1 MPGTRRQC
9 AAGVV
14 AAVLLPVCGCS
25 RQRPPPPFP
34 GWDPGRLDG
43 ALAFEHVRRQVDIG
57 PRPAGSNAS
66 SQTVAL
72 ISGELAARGL
82 AVRVDAFDDITPDG
96 PVRFRNVYAMVPG
109 DTNRLVVLV
118 SHHDTKVGI
127 SERFVGAN
135 DAGSSTGLL
144 LELARVLHPPP
155 PGGPA
160 VMLAFVDGEEARHA
174 YTGGDG
180 LHGSRRLA
188 TILSR
193 PPWSGRVRAVL
204 VLDMIGDH
212 DLTITIPRNA
222 APELLRV
229 AFAAAEAENMRERV
243 ALYSGAILD
252 DHVPFLQRGIPAI
265 DLIDFA
271 YGSAPGRNDY
281 WHTDDD
287 TLDKLSAQSLAS
299 VGRLVVRMLNT
310 LAGQPAAE
318 GAN

>member
-1 MPGTRRQC
+1 MAAKRRRR
-9 AAGVV
+9 AGDVV
-14 AAVLLPVCGCS
+14 AMVLLLSCACTRNPLEPS
-25 RQRPPPPFP
+25 FT
-34 GWDPGRLDG
+34 GWDPATLDG
-43 ALAFEHVRRQVDIG
+43 ARALEHVRRQVDIG

-72 ISGELAARGL
+72 IAGELATRGL
-82 AVRVDAFDDITPDG
+82 AVTVDAFEDATPDG
-96 PVRFRNVYAMVPG
+96 PVRFSNLYALVPG
-109 DTNRLVVLV
+109 DTNRVVVLV

-127 SERFVGAN
+127 AGNFVGAN

-160 VMLAFVDGEEARHA
+160 VMLAFVDGEEARYA
-174 YTGGDG
+174 YAGNDG

-193 PPWSGRVRAVL
+193 PLWAGRIRAVI
-204 VLDMIGDH
+204 VIDMIGDR

-222 APELLRV
+222 APKLLRV
-229 AFAAAEAENMRERV
+229 AFTAAEAEGIRERIT
-243 ALYSGAILD
+243 LYPGAMLD

-265 DLIDFA
+265 DLIDFN
-271 YGSAPGRNDY
+271 YGSSPGRNDY
-281 WHTDDD
+281 WHTDAD
-287 TLDKLSAQSLAS
+287 TLDKLSSESLAS
-299 VGRLVVRMLNT
+299 VGRLVVRMLNI
-310 LAGQPAAE
+310 LAGQPPAV